1 MARYARLNA
10 VEDRSSL
17 IEGLRGRATRGGL
30 LLVVVE
36 GVGVLLEVLL
46 LNEVVALSRVHAKEI
61 GNVNRRDGCLIAVLV
76 AADTN
81 RLRNALKLVGVA
93 LLELS
98 VRR

>member
-1 MARYARLNA
+1 M
-10 VEDRSSL
+10 EDRSSL

-61 GNVNRRDGCLIAVLV
+61 GNVNRRDGLHCI
-76 AADTN
+76 
-81 RLRNALKLVGVA
+81 RKALQNNQI
-93 LLELS
+93 
-98 VRR
+98 